1 MQWEIKSQMLLADK
15 LYASAWGD
23 MGRDGASESNCFDER
38 SPNTNIITVTHI
50 KLYIIILGM
59 HQYEHTMVADT
70 YNYIYIYS
78 MHSHSS

>member
-50 KLYIIILGM
+50 KLYIYCACISMNIQWWQILII
-59 HQYEHTMVADT
+59 
-70 YNYIYIYS
+70 IYIYS